1 MSGRPIAK
9 RRITLI
15 TVIFLA
21 VLAVIRLTWITVL
34 APPDAPKISHGV
46 LDLRGSEL
54 LEQDAI
60 HLDGEWELYPNQFLI
75 QSGPNTAVASPAAP
89 AYAPVPSDWSSYLHP
104 EGDSARGYGSYRL
117 RIQVDP
123 DEERIY
129 AIRMP
134 GVSNSSE
141 VFVNGQSIA
150 NIGQPAEVASAY
162 TPRKLPHTATFV
174 SDTGEIELVIQIAN
188 HYDRT
193 DGGIEQSILFGQQ
206 QFVNKQ
212 VQISIGAQ
220 YAVSFLLLL
229 HAVYSLILYLLGG
242 RDRALL
248 YFIFVNLL
256 VIMTILTADDK
267 LFYQWVSMRW
277 DWEVRLVHISYVTS
291 TLLLLR
297 YTNHLLPGHI
307 HPRIVS
313 WHGYACAAYLLFAA
327 LAPISMLPEALLF
340 NTVLIYV
347 PLLVVPVLIFRVLA
361 RGDADVIFLF
371 LGAVALVN
379 NMTWAALKNHGPF
392 DFGYYPVDMALT
404 YVLMACFWFKRYFNM
419 SIRTSK
425 LANKLQRI
433 DKLKDHF
440 LVNTSHELRNPLHG
454 ILTIAQT
461 MLEQETDD
469 KNKER
474 LRLMV
479 TVGTRMSLLLND
491 LLDIT
496 RLKENQ
502 IRLRPQVLQSQSV
515 ITGVLDMGRLM
526 AAGKPIRFEN
536 RIPDDFPLV
545 VADEDRLIQ
554 IFFNLVH
561 NAVKF
566 TEEGTIAIEASV
578 QDGKACF
585 RVSDTGI
592 GIDAETLP
600 TVFDP
605 YEQGPDDGYLAASG
619 LGLGLNIS
627 KQLAELNGGTLTVV
641 STQGRGSTFSLTLPL
656 ADPDA
661 EAAGDSR
668 PAPASLLA
676 FAETASALA
685 DAGPDHTQDSS
696 PSPDQAPAPSA
707 APDAPSAAIP
717 AILLV
722 DDDPINLQIL
732 IAALSSEGF
741 EMRTATNGKQALE
754 LLNTREWDLV
764 IADVMMPHM
773 SGYELSRA
781 IRDRFSA
788 AELPILLL
796 TARSLPEDVQ
806 TGFQSGAND
815 YVTKPVDT
823 TELKNRV
830 RALTDLK
837 RSIHEKLRMEA
848 AWLQAQVQP
857 HFLFNTLTSA
867 MALSSFDTDRMRKLL
882 DAFSEYLRASF
893 SYKNVERLVP
903 LEHELR
909 LIKAYLYIEKERF
922 EERLEV
928 EWNIDPYLHQIAVP
942 PLSIQTLIEN
952 AVRHGIMRRKAGGRV
967 EIRIRQMDTSAEVS
981 IIDNGVGI
989 PADKLELL
997 LQQPAGP
1004 EGGIGLSN
1012 TNRRLLQLFGH
1023 PLQVKSVE
1031 GEGTT
1036 VSFLV
1041 PIR

>member
-1 MSGRPIAK
+1 MSSRPLSI
-9 RRITLI
+9 RRIILI

-21 VLAVIRLTWITVL
+21 VLAVIRLTWITAL
-34 APPDAPKISHGV
+34 APPDAPNIDHGV

-54 LEQDAI
+54 IEQGAI
-60 HLDGEWELYPNQFLI
+60 HLNGEWELFPHQFLI
-75 QSGPNTAVASPAAP
+75 PSGTGSAEPAAT
-89 AYAPVPSDWSSYLHP
+89 APVYVPVPGDWASYMHP
-104 EGDSARGYGSYRL
+104 EGDSAIGYGSYRL
-117 RIQVDP
+117 RIRVDP
-123 DEERIY
+123 DEERVY

-134 GVSNSSE
+134 SVNNSSE
-141 VFVNGQSIA
+141 VFVNGQSVA
-150 NIGQPAEVASAY
+150 NIGHPDEDAASY
-162 TPRKLPHTATFV
+162 TPGKLPYTASFT
-174 SDTGEIELVIQIAN
+174 SNTGEIELIIQVAN

-193 DGGIEQSILFGQQ
+193 DGGIEQSILFGQEP
-206 QFVNKQ
+206 FVNKQ
-212 VQISIGAQ
+212 VQISTGAQ

-229 HAVYSLILYLLGG
+229 HAVYSLILYFIGG

-248 YFIFVNLL
+248 HFIFVNLL
-256 VIMTILTADDK
+256 VIMTILTVDSK
-267 LFYQWVSMRW
+267 LLYQWVSLRW
-277 DWEVRLVHISYVTS
+277 DWEIRLVHISYITS

-307 HPRIVS
+307 HPRVVT
-313 WHGYACAAYLLFAA
+313 WHSYACAAYLLFVTAA
-327 LAPISMLPEALLF
+327 PVSMLPEALFF
-340 NTVLIYV
+340 NTVLIYI
-347 PLLVVPVLIFRVLA
+347 PLLLVPVLIFRALA
-361 RGDADVIFLF
+361 RGEADAIFLF
-371 LGAVALVN
+371 LGAVALMN
-379 NMTWAALKNHGPF
+379 NMAWAALKNHGPF

-419 SIRTSK
+419 FIQTSK

-461 MLEQETDD
+461 MLEQETND
-469 KNKER
+469 KNKES

-491 LLDIT
+491 LLDIS

-502 IRLRPQVLQSQSV
+502 IRLNPNPLHAQNV

-526 AAGKPIRFEN
+526 AAGKPVRFEN
-536 RIPDDFPLV
+536 RIPDQFPPV

-554 IFFNLVH
+554 ILFNLVH
-561 NAVKF
+561 NAIKF
-566 TEEGTIAIEASV
+566 TEEGVIAIDASV
-578 QDGKACF
+578 KEGMACF
-585 RVSDTGI
+585 QVSDTGI
-592 GIDAETLP
+592 GIDAELLP
-600 TVFDP
+600 SIFDP
-605 YEQGPDDGYLAASG
+605 YEQGPDDGFVDASG

-641 STQGRGSTFSLTLPL
+641 STPGRGSTFTLTLPL
-656 ADPDA
+656 ADLDA
-661 EAAGDSR
+661 DTPEAHRA
-668 PAPASLLA
+668 AASLLA
-676 FAETASALA
+676 SSETASALA
-685 DAGPDHTQDSS
+685 DADPSLPQQEPSFSS
-696 PSPDQAPAPSA
+696 GQPPVPSA
-707 APDAPSAAIP
+707 APDAPAAPSP

-732 IAALSSEGF
+732 IAALSSERF
-741 EMRTATNGKQALE
+741 EMSTATSGKQALE

-781 IRDRFSA
+781 IRGRFSA

-806 TGFQSGAND
+806 TGFRSGAND
-815 YVTKPVDT
+815 YVTKPVDA

-830 RALTDLK
+830 RALTDL
-837 RSIHEKLRMEA
+837 RQSIHEKLRMEA

-867 MALSSFDTDRMRKLL
+867 MALSSLDTDRMRKLL

-952 AVRHGIMRRKAGGRV
+952 AVRHGVMRRKAGGRV
-967 EIRIRQMDTSAEVS
+967 EIRIRQLDTSAEVS
-981 IIDNGVGI
+981 VIDNGVGI
-989 PADKLELL
+989 PTDKLELL
-997 LQQPAGP
+997 LQHPAGP

-1023 PLQVKSVE
+1023 PLQVRSVE